1 MKWQKAIDKINAEKY
16 CIPHGWDTKEHIA
29 EELQCSPERVHDMLK
44 SGVSAGAFEAQ
55 DFPVWDAKRRMTTR
69 VRCYRQKDETNVDS
83 SLEDRIKASLARNP
97 NKTNYQIKNNIR
109 GATIAMVESIRKK
122 Q

>member
-44 SGVSAGAFEAQ
+44 NGVSSGAFEAQ
-55 DFPVWDAKRRMTTR
+55 DFPVWDAKRRMTIR
-69 VRCYRQKDETNVDS
+69 VRCYRQKEETNADS

-97 NKTNYQIKNNIR
+97 NKTSYQIKNNIR
-109 GATIAMVESIRKK
+109 GATISMVDSIRQK

>member
-1 MKWQKAIDKINAEKY
+1 
-16 CIPHGWDTKEHIA
+16 
-29 EELQCSPERVHDMLK
+29 MLK
-44 SGVSAGAFEAQ
+44 SGVSSGAFESQ

-69 VRCYRQKDETNVDS
+69 VRCYRQKVETNADS

-97 NKTNYQIKNNIR
+97 NKTSYQIKNNIR
-109 GATIAMVESIRKK
+109 GATIAMVDSIRQK

>member
-44 SGVSAGAFEAQ
+44 NGVSSGAFEAQ
-55 DFPVWDAKRRMTTR
+55 DFPVWDAKRRMTIR
-69 VRCYRQKDETNVDS
+69 VRFT
-83 SLEDRIKASLARNP
+83 DRRKQPMTILHLKIESRLLLLAI
-97 NKTNYQIKNNIR
+97 QIKQAIKSKIIFV
-109 GATIAMVESIRKK
+109 GPP
-122 Q
+122 